1 MGLRKLMWL
10 TKHSEEAKE
19 KSVAREQETTG
30 SMQRYA

>member
-1 MGLRKLMWL
+1 MWLSKLMWL
-10 TKHSEEAKE
+10 AEHSEEAKE